1 MGGYEIYEKLRK
13 ERGLRDSDVSRM
25 TSIGSGTLSDWKK
38 GRYELKTE
46 KMKKIAEALDVS
58 IDTLMGQREGYYADE
73 GVRELT
79 EFITKNPAYRSL
91 FDAAM
96 RVKKEDIDFVKE
108 MIERTTNDG

>member
-25 TSIGSGTLSDWKK
+25 TGIGSGTLSDWKK

-58 IDTLMGQREGYYADE
+58 IDTLMGQREGYYADD
-73 GVRELT
+73 GVRELA